1 MTAMEIQAKLEL
13 RLFVA
18 VPRTDDDFARLPC
31 VIDRSLRGQ
40 DRVKEATDLLKTPSL
55 VIAENRR

>member
-1 MTAMEIQAKLEL
+1 MEINAKLEL

-18 VPRTDDDFARLPC
+18 VPRTNDNFARLPC

-40 DRVKEATDLLKTPSL
+40 ERVKEAQDSLKTPSL
-55 VIAENRR
+55 VFA